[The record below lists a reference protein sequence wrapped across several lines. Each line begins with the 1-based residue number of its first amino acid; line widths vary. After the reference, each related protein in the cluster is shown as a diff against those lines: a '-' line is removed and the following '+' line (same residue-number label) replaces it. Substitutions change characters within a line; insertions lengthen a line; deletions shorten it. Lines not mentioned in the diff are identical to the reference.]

1 MVSVRFAIRAPGT
14 IGPQAPVLKAALHQI
29 DAISEKIF
37 CGVAIR
43 GNYEVFKID
52 NASRNV
58 DTGTILRLPP

>member
-1 MVSVRFAIRAPGT
+1 VVSVRFAIRAPGT
-14 IGPQAPVLKAALHQI
+14 IGPHAHVLKVALHQI

-37 CGVAIR
+37 YDVVTH
-43 GNYEVFKID
+43 GNYEVFKTD